1 MFNDYIKPN
10 KTVQK
15 GKSFQK
21 ISNFFLDSESIPF
34 EGSAVC
40 HICTE
45 TIEVNFENEEIVL
58 TRCKKVAVKDTSD
71 EKLVHI
77 ECFEA
82 I

>member
-1 MFNDYIKPN
+1 MFYDYIKPN
-10 KTVQK
+10 KSVQK
-15 GKSFQK
+15 GKSSK
-21 ISNFFLDSESIPF
+21 KSNFFLDSESIPF

-58 TRCKKVAVKDTSD
+58 TRCKKVAVKDTSE